1 MIVVHDTTSEL
12 ESRDLVDPVICR
24 CRKHRQL
31 ACQVWGFVVCFPL
44 DVPTVHLSKPT
55 IVTDSNNMTGVRISG
70 GEIIRF
76 GILEFITDHFH
87 SLNFSPEGNDSG
99 TVFVGMVHSGSPSL
113 YAIVDESASED
124 DSASSDWGSSGFPL
138 SRGCNVL
145 TLTIPITRIH

>member
-1 MIVVHDTTSEL
+1 MIVVRETTSEL

-31 ACQVWGFVVCFPL
+31 VCQVWGFGVCFPL
-44 DVPTVHLSKPT
+44 DVLMVHLSKPA

-76 GILEFITDHFH
+76 GTLEFITDHFRG
-87 SLNFSPEGNDSG
+87 LNFSPEGNDSG
-99 TVFVGMVHSGSPSL
+99 IVFMGMVHSGSPSL

-124 DSASSDWGSSGFPL
+124 NSASSDWGSSGFPL
-138 SRGCNVL
+138 SRGCNVQ
-145 TLTIPITRIH
+145 TLTVPITRIH